1 MQLLKETKPKTKIA
15 RLNFEME
22 GFQPITESPP
32 LEAA

>member
-15 RLNFEME
+15 
-22 GFQPITESPP
+22 QPKLRNGGISADRESA